1 MSPMND
7 EQLEKIR
14 NDRRQQIIAAALKT
28 FADNGIRLTKIGMI
42 AAEAG
47 VSHGLVYHYFDSK
60 EEVLH
65 ESLSWAMAGTDE
77 LFREIGAMPIP
88 PLEKVKTF
96 VKFALT
102 EGNSDVFR
110 VIQHVQRSPGM
121 PEKTL
126 KLIAQGG
133 AVYAQELLPLV
144 AAGQADGSIVEGD
157 PQELLELLLTVLSG
171 VMMEGDRD
179 WWSRNLDRKVDLLL
193 RMIAA
198 SEDKP

>member
-1 MSPMND
+1 MTPMND

-14 NDRRQQIIAAALKT
+14 NDRRQQIISAALRT
-28 FADNGIRLTKIGMI
+28 FAENGIRLTKIGMI

-47 VSHGLVYHYFDSK
+47 VSHGLVYHYFESK

-65 ESLSWAMAGTDE
+65 ESLAWAMEGADE
-77 LFREIGAMPIP
+77 LFREVRALPLT

-110 VIQHVQRSPGM
+110 VIQHVTRFGGA
-121 PEKTL
+121 PEKTM
-126 KLIAQGG
+126 KMIRQGSE
-133 AVYAQELLPLV
+133 VYAKELFPLI
-144 AAGQADGSIVEGD
+144 AAGQADGSVVEGD

-171 VMMEGDRD
+171 VLMEGDRE

-193 RMIAA
+193 RMLAA
-198 SEDKP
+198 R

>member
-1 MSPMND
+1 MTPMND

-14 NDRRQQIIAAALKT
+14 NDRKQQIIAAALKT
-28 FADNGIRLTKIGMI
+28 FAENGIRLTKIGMI

-65 ESLSWAMAGTDE
+65 ESLAWAMQGADE
-77 LFREIGAMPIP
+77 LFREVGAKPLSPI
-88 PLEKVKTF
+88 EKVKMF

-110 VIQHVQRSPGM
+110 VIQHVTRSGGA
-121 PEKTL
+121 PEKTMR
-126 KLIAQGG
+126 LIEEGS
-133 AVYAQELLPLV
+133 AVYAQELLPLFV
-144 AAGQADGSIVEGD
+144 AGQADGSIVRED

-171 VMMEGDRD
+171 LMMEGDRE
-179 WWSRNLDRKVDLLL
+179 WWSRNLDRKIDLLL
-193 RMIAA
+193 RMIAT
-198 SEDKP
+198 